1 MLTLQDLISGLPVI
15 ASLVIIEGLLS
26 VDNVFGI
33 AALAKEL
40 PHHQQRKAIRLG
52 MAGAYVFRVLALLM
66 AAWFIANTWVRWI
79 GAGYLVWL
87 MCSHL
92 TLHDPHGDAPGKS
105 KRVAPTLIGAL
116 LQIGL
121 MDLSLS
127 LDNVIAAVG
136 LAPKD
141 PLTQLPVM
149 WPIYA
154 GVLIAILALQAIA
167 PHAMRLLKKY
177 PVLEPTAFILIGFV
191 GVILIY
197 EESYH
202 GVTGAV
208 LHIPSLVK
216 FAGILFIVFVALLHS
231 ASAAARRLLDPPI
244 RLAIPLMKAFAA
256 LVNLL
261 FLPIAALVNLL
272 VVTIT
277 RMIGVFKTKP

>member
-1 MLTLQDLISGLPVI
+1 MLTLQDLLSGLPVI

-66 AAWFIANTWVRWI
+66 AAWFIANTWVRWL

-92 TLHDPHGDAPGKS
+92 TRNAPHDEAQGNSKPIAPS
-105 KRVAPTLIGAL
+105 LIGAL

-127 LDNVIAAVG
+127 MDNVIAAVG

-141 PLTQLPVM
+141 PLTQVPVM
-149 WPIYA
+149 WPIYT
-154 GVLIAILALQAIA
+154 GVLFAIVALQAIA
-167 PHAMRLLKKY
+167 PHAMRLLRRY

-191 GVILIY
+191 GFILIY

-202 GVTGAV
+202 VVTGAV
-208 LHIPSLVK
+208 LRIPSLVK
-216 FAGILFIVFVALLHS
+216 FAGIVLIVSVAMLY
-231 ASAAARRLLDPPI
+231 ATAAAARHLLDPLI
-244 RLAIPLMKAFAA
+244 RLAVPLMKAFAA
-256 LVNLL
+256 VVNLL
-261 FLPIAALVNLL
+261 CLPIAALVNLL
-272 VVTIT
+272 IVPVA
-277 RMIGVFKTKP
+277 RLLGACRGKR

>member
-1 MLTLQDLISGLPVI
+1 MITAHDILIGLPVI

-26 VDNVFGI
+26 VDNVLGI

-40 PHHQQRKAIRLG
+40 PEHQQRKAIRLG
-52 MAGAYVFRVLALLM
+52 LAGAYVFRVMALLV
-66 AAWFIANTWVRWI
+66 AAWLIANTWVRWL

-92 TLHDPHGDAPGKS
+92 TRHHHHAPDTA
-105 KRVAPTLIGAL
+105 KRAAPTLPGAL

-127 LDNVIAAVG
+127 MDNVIAAVG

-149 WPIYA
+149 WPIYT

-167 PHAMRLLKKY
+167 PHAMKLLKKY

-191 GVILIY
+191 GGILVY

-202 GVTGAV
+202 VITGGV
-208 LHIPSLVK
+208 LHIPPFFK
-216 FAGILFIVFVALLHS
+216 FAGILCIVFVALLYS
-231 ASAAARRLLDPPI
+231 ADASARRLINPLI
-244 RLAIPLMKAFAA
+244 RLAIPAMKAFAA
-256 LVNLL
+256 LVSLI
-261 FLPIAALVNLL
+261 FLPVTWLVAAC
-272 VVTIT
+272 
-277 RMIGVFKTKP
+277 KHKP

>member
-1 MLTLQDLISGLPVI
+1 MLTTQELVSGLPVI

-52 MAGAYVFRVLALLM
+52 MAGAYVFRVVALLV
-66 AAWFIANTWVRWI
+66 AAWFIANTWVRWL
-79 GAGYLVWL
+79 GAGYLIWL

-92 TLHDPHGDAPGKS
+92 TLHDPREGPRKS
-105 KRVAPTLIGAL
+105 QAVAPSLLGAL

-127 LDNVIAAVG
+127 MDNVIAAVG

-141 PLTQLPVM
+141 PLTQVPVM
-149 WPIYA
+149 WPIYV
-154 GVLIAILALQAIA
+154 GVLFAIIALQAIA

-177 PVLEPTAFILIGFV
+177 PVLEPTAFILIGLV
-191 GVILIY
+191 GVILVY

-202 GVTGAV
+202 AITGGV
-208 LHIPSLVK
+208 LHIPSLAK
-216 FAGILFIVFVALLHS
+216 FGGILSVVGLALLYSCS
-231 ASAAARRLLDPPI
+231 AGARRLFD
-244 RLAIPLMKAFAA
+244 PLMGLAFPLMRGCVG
-256 LVNLL
+256 LVSLILL
-261 FLPIAALVNLL
+261 PFAMLRNILAVLCV
-272 VVTIT
+272 
-277 RMIGVFKTKP
+277 RR

>member
-1 MLTLQDLISGLPVI
+1 MITVHDILIGLPVI

-26 VDNVFGI
+26 VDNVLGI

-40 PHHQQRKAIRLG
+40 PEHQQKKAIRLG
-52 MAGAYVFRVLALLM
+52 LIGAYVFRVLALLI
-66 AAWFIANTWVRWI
+66 AAWLIANTWVRWL

-92 TLHDPHGDAPGKS
+92 TRHEHHDSSGKA
-105 KRVAPTLIGAL
+105 KRIAPTFLGAL

-127 LDNVIAAVG
+127 MDNVIAAVG

-149 WPIYA
+149 WPIYT

-167 PHAMRLLKKY
+167 PHALKLLKKY

-191 GVILIY
+191 GGVLVY
-197 EESYH
+197 EETYH
-202 GVTGAV
+202 VVTGGV
-208 LHIPSLVK
+208 LHIPPFFK
-216 FAGILFIVFVALLHS
+216 FAGVLFIVFVALLHS
-231 ASAAARRLLDPPI
+231 ADASVRRLLNPLI
-244 RLAIPLMKAFAA
+244 ALTIPLMKGFAA
-256 LVNLL
+256 LVSLI
-261 FLPIAALVNLL
+261 FLPATLL
-272 VVTIT
+272 
-277 RMIGVFKTKP
+277 IGVFKRRA

>member
-1 MLTLQDLISGLPVI
+1 MLSSQELISGLPVI

-52 MAGAYVFRVLALLM
+52 MAGAYVFRVLALLV
-66 AAWFIANTWVRWI
+66 AAWFIANTWVRWL

-92 TLHDPHGDAPGKS
+92 TRLDPHEAPGQTKA
-105 KRVAPTLIGAL
+105 VAPSLLGAL

-127 LDNVIAAVG
+127 MDNVIAAVG

-141 PLTQLPVM
+141 PLTQVPVM
-149 WPIYA
+149 WPIYV
-154 GVLIAILALQAIA
+154 GVLFAIIALQAIA
-167 PHAMRLLKKY
+167 PHAMRLLQKY
-177 PVLEPTAFILIGFV
+177 PVLEPTAVILIGLV
-191 GVILIY
+191 GVILVY

-202 GVTGAV
+202 ALTGGV
-208 LHIPSLVK
+208 LHIPSLAK
-216 FAGILFIVFVALLHS
+216 FAAILTIVALALLYSGS
-231 ASAAARRLLDPPI
+231 AVARRLCDPLI
-244 RLAIPLMKAFAA
+244 GLALPLMKGFSGLVSLCLLPLTLLLA
-256 LVNLL
+256 L
-261 FLPIAALVNLL
+261 
-272 VVTIT
+272 
-277 RMIGVFKTKP
+277 RKRGR